1 MDKLLPYLLLGLLL
15 IATWHESLSH
25 RLRRMVNRD
34 NPSAQVT
41 LSDDTDTSA
50 SAPSAAASMP
60 PAPTPKTVPFWQQQG
75 YHNTLEPEQKKKSH

>member
-25 RLRRMVNRD
+25 RLRRMVNGD
-34 NPSAQVT
+34 SPTAQVT

-50 SAPSAAASMP
+50 STPAPVA
-60 PAPTPKTVPFWQQQG
+60 PAPTPKPVPFWQQQG
-75 YHNTLEPEQKKKSH
+75 YHNTLDPEQKKKTK